1 MNNSDRPFAPLS
13 TQDLDRDSQTQ
24 LHAYKQMF
32 FTLSCLTLLAI
43 SAPAC
48 GTDGLEQQQQE
59 VDERA
64 ALDTEPVDALELA
77 VTPAEGQPKGPQVLA
92 KVENAPDPNDV
103 WIESV
108 QAFGVGCPTP
118 NSTLTDIAPD
128 KKSFI
133 VIFRD
138 MVLENPG
145 GSSVK
150 TTNCQASV
158 QLHVPNGW
166 QVSVATITT
175 RGYAF
180 LDQGIKARNSN
191 KYFFAGDPIA
201 YVAHTELVGPYDDFY
216 DFPDQV
222 PFQSVVW
229 SKCGASALFEINTTL
244 LLNAKANKH
253 GIGIF
258 NTTSQDGRFE
268 KVMHMQWKPC

>member
-1 MNNSDRPFAPLS
+1 MDM
-13 TQDLDRDSQTQ
+13 DSQTQ
-24 LHAYKQMF
+24 FHAYKRMF
-32 FTLSCLTLLAI
+32 LTLSGLTVLAI

-48 GTDGLEQQQQE
+48 GTDGLEQQQQD

-77 VTPAEGQPKGPQVLA
+77 VTPVEGQPQGAPVL
-92 KVENAPDPNDV
+92 ENVANAFDPNDV

-108 QAFGVGCPTP
+108 QAFGLGCSTP
-118 NSTLTDIAPD
+118 NSTLTDISPD
-128 KKSFI
+128 RKSFI
-133 VIFRD
+133 VIFKD

-145 GSSVK
+145 GLPVK

-166 QVSVATITT
+166 QVSVASITT
-175 RGYAF
+175 RGYAY
-180 LDQGIKARNSN
+180 LDQGIKAKNSN
-191 KYFFAGDPIA
+191 KYFFAGDPLA
-201 YVAHTELVGPYDDFY
+201 YVAHTEMVGPYDDFY
-216 DFPDQV
+216 DFYDQV

-244 LLNAKANKH
+244 LLNAKANKT

-258 NTTSQDGRFE
+258 NTTSQDGNFE
-268 KVMHMQWKPC
+268 KVMHMQWQPC